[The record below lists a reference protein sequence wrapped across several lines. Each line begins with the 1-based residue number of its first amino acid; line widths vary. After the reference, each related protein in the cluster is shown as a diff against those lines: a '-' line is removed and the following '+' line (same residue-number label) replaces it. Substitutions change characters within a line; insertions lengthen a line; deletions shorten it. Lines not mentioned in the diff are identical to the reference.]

1 MKSIIAAGLL
11 LGCAHG
17 AAIAGPYA
25 NVESNTAWYGND
37 YEGVVTEAHVGF
49 EDVIGEKG
57 SYYIQAGPAFVA
69 VDGED
74 TESEFSG
81 KIGAAYDIS
90 ESVEVYGEYS
100 FITGDELGSGVKT
113 GVTYRF

>member
-49 EDVIGEKG
+49 EDVIGE
-57 SYYIQAGPAFVA
+57 
-69 VDGED
+69 E
-74 TESEFSG
+74 
-81 KIGAAYDIS
+81 
-90 ESVEVYGEYS
+90 
-100 FITGDELGSGVKT
+100 
-113 GVTYRF
+113 RFLLHPSWSCFRGCGR

>member
-25 NVESNTAWYGND
+25 NVESNTSWYGND
-37 YEGVVTEAHVGF
+37 YLGAVTESHIGY
-49 EDVIGEKG
+49 EDTIGEDG
-57 SYYIQAGPAFVA
+57 SWYIQAGPAFVA
-69 VDGED
+69 EDGSD
-74 TESEFSG
+74 LDVEFSG
-81 KIGAAYDIS
+81 KIGAGYDVS
-90 ESVEVYGEYS
+90 ESVEVYAEYS
-100 FITGDELGSGVKT
+100 FISGTELGSGVKT

>member
-74 TESEFSG
+74 TELNS
-81 KIGAAYDIS
+81 
-90 ESVEVYGEYS
+90 
-100 FITGDELGSGVKT
+100 LVKWVLPT
-113 GVTYRF
+113 KSQRTSRSMVSTPSSRETSWVPVLRLA